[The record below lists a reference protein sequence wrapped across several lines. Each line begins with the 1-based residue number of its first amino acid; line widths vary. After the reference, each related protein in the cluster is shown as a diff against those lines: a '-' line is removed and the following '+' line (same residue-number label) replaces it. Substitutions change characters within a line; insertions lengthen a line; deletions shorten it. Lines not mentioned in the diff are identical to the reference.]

1 MKICHTTKTKRA
13 KKRQP
18 STLISTLTI
27 MKTNVEKRLK
37 AKDKTTKQQSDRHG
51 LRVLLTTSFE
61 PRNTAETKT
70 GCNLL
75 ENAPYM
81 MQKI

>member
-1 MKICHTTKTKRA
+1 MKNCHTTKTKRA
-13 KKRQP
+13 KKQP

-37 AKDKTTKQQSDRHG
+37 AKDNTTKQQSDGHG

-61 PRNTAETKT
+61 PRNTAETKI

-75 ENAPYM
+75 ENAPDM
-81 MQKI
+81 MQKL

>member
-1 MKICHTTKTKRA
+1 MKNCHTTKTKRA
-13 KKRQP
+13 KKKQP

-37 AKDKTTKQQSDRHG
+37 AKDNTTKQQSDGHG

-61 PRNTAETKT
+61 PKNMAETKT

-81 MQKI
+81 MQKL